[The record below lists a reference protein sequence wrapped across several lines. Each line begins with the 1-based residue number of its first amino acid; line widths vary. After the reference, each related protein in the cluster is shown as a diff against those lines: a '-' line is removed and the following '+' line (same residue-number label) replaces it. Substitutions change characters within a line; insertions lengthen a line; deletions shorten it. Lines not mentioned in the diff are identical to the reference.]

1 MELAR
6 AIASRPKLLLADEPL
21 AGLGA
26 QEIERL
32 LGTLGALAGAGLI
45 EVITSAIPF
54 LQLSDASEQWLIGGL
69 ILLSALGYSTL
80 KRRSA
85 TV

>member
-1 MELAR
+1 VVLGGA
-6 AIASRPKLLLADEPL
+6 AIGGGR
-21 AGLGA
+21 GA
-26 QEIERL
+26 F
-32 LGTLGALAGAGLI
+32 LGALAGAGLI

-80 KRRSA
+80 KRVSA
-85 TV
+85 TF